1 METRINDKL
10 IIRKAT
16 ENDIPQILNLIK
28 ELAVFEKLSQYVTAD
43 EAILKENIFGSKRYA
58 EVVLAEFE
66 GNLAGQAIFFY
77 NFSTFQGKPGIY
89 LEDLYVRPAYRKKGI
104 GNELLKYLINLAK
117 SKNCGRVQ
125 WIVLDWNKSAIEFYK
140 KIGAEPM
147 EDWVVFMLESENF
160 NKNNE

>member
-10 IIRKAT
+10 IIREAT

>member
-10 IIRKAT
+10 IIREAT

-28 ELAVFEKLSQYVTAD
+28 ELAEFEKLSQYVTAD
-43 EAILKENIFGSKRYA
+43 EEILKENIFGSRRYA
-58 EVVLAEFE
+58 EVILAEFE

-89 LEDLYVRPAYRKKGI
+89 LEDLYVRPSYRKKGI

-117 SKNCGRVQ
+117 SNNYGRIQ

-140 KIGAEPM
+140 KLGAEPM
-147 EDWVVFMLESENF
+147 NDWIVFMLDNENF
-160 NKNNE
+160 RSK

>member
-1 METRINDKL
+1 MKTRINDKL
-10 IIRKAT
+10 IIREAK
-16 ENDIPQILNLIK
+16 ENDLPQILKLIK
-28 ELAVFEKLSQYVTAD
+28 ELAEFEKLSQYVTAD
-43 EAILKENIFGSKRYA
+43 EAILKENIFGSRRYA
-58 EVVLAEFE
+58 EVILAEYE

-104 GNELLKYLINLAK
+104 GNELLKYLIDLAK

-125 WIVLDWNKSAIEFYK
+125 WIVLEWNKPAIEFYK

-147 EDWVVFMLESENF
+147 QDWVVFMLDSEDF
-160 NKNNE
+160 QKDK